1 MSTFV
6 PVMKDLKDIEI
17 KRLQAEVVKLSNEL
31 ARHKNYVQ
39 FLQEENGKIE
49 EEVRQECKDEYELKL
64 SSAILERD
72 KALERADKA
81 ESLLKAS
88 EQAKA
93 ELEARVKN
101 LEGAQQVA
109 EVASRANVDYRS
121 IINLIQKRTFNHN
134 SDATRFLNGEIDPH
148 DPRVEDLGIDGIYN
162 RLLDKTAAGVKDTEG
177 KKATRAKK
185 VSLPQKK
192 ADEKPDS
199 GMFSSRKRVWTTTE
213 LEKVGIDTT
222 GMPENLKIVKRKDK
236 EDGLDTW
243 YVKIISYDRPQV
255 RITEYKIARVY
266 IPGQGMD
273 NTVGPKTI
281 IEGNPVMP
289 SFARFM
295 LESKFGLNLSE
306 NRILQ
311 ILKSLKV
318 KIPQST
324 LNNWMHQIIELLRLR
339 LEKLMIAAIRQSKFT
354 MNDETRILVRSRLS
368 KDEPFKYN
376 MEYIQAALSL
386 EQNLVVM
393 LYKDGSRDHSIQEE
407 ILFRDS
413 EIKYFLADRASIY
426 TAIEKDLCE
435 FFLVRAS
442 CWFHARH
449 YLVDAY
455 VSDPR
460 VYDIIEYIN
469 FLFYVERESMKR
481 MHTHG
486 QRYRFRL
493 KYSRKIVGRIMKRLE
508 EIRLAGNEYGE
519 LVHRAVN
526 YILDDKAA
534 FERFLQDGR
543 IELSNNA
550 IERCFRHIAMG
561 RRNWLHT
568 GSHFAAE
575 NIAFIYSLVESCKL
589 NKIEFGEYIEDIL
602 TRFMNGEDADESFL
616 PNHYTPRLVCE
627 QKKA

>member
-1 MSTFV
+1 
-6 PVMKDLKDIEI
+6 
-17 KRLQAEVVKLSNEL
+17 
-31 ARHKNYVQ
+31 
-39 FLQEENGKIE
+39 
-49 EEVRQECKDEYELKL
+49 
-64 SSAILERD
+64 
-72 KALERADKA
+72 
-81 ESLLKAS
+81 
-88 EQAKA
+88 
-93 ELEARVKN
+93 
-101 LEGAQQVA
+101 
-109 EVASRANVDYRS
+109 
-121 IINLIQKRTFNHN
+121 
-134 SDATRFLNGEIDPH
+134 
-148 DPRVEDLGIDGIYN
+148 
-162 RLLDKTAAGVKDTEG
+162 
-177 KKATRAKK
+177 
-185 VSLPQKK
+185 
-192 ADEKPDS
+192 
-199 GMFSSRKRVWTTTE
+199 
-213 LEKVGIDTT
+213 
-222 GMPENLKIVKRKDK
+222 
-236 EDGLDTW
+236 
-243 YVKIISYDRPQV
+243 
-255 RITEYKIARVY
+255 
-266 IPGQGMD
+266 MD

-449 YLVDAY
+449 YLV
-455 VSDPR
+455 V
-460 VYDIIEYIN
+460 
-469 FLFYVERESMKR
+469 
-481 MHTHG
+481 
-486 QRYRFRL
+486 
-493 KYSRKIVGRIMKRLE
+493 
-508 EIRLAGNEYGE
+508 
-519 LVHRAVN
+519 
-526 YILDDKAA
+526 
-534 FERFLQDGR
+534 FLQDGR

-616 PNHYTPRLVCE
+616 PNHNNPRLVCE
-627 QKKA
+627 QKIA